1 MTNAPAPM
9 TVTDLTRYIKRLLET
24 DFSEVE
30 VEGEISNWKLAA
42 SGHAYFNLKD
52 TGAMLTSVIFQG
64 NRARL
69 PFAPREG
76 DKVVARGK
84 ISVYEARGQYQ
95 LIVTS
100 MRETGQ
106 GDLFRRF
113 LELKERLE
121 KEGLFDPTRK
131 RQLPPLPKRIGIV
144 TSASGAALRDIIH
157 VIRRRFPGV
166 ELLISPTLVQGV
178 EAPGEIVKALQ
189 RLIKFDQQE
198 RQAGRNGV
206 DVIIAGRGGGS
217 IEDLWAFNE
226 EIVARAIAAS
236 PVPIISAVGH
246 ETDFTIADFVA
257 DLRAP
262 TPSAAA
268 EIVVAEIWGLRER
281 VARLTVA
288 LGRLLSQLVHTR
300 RLQLKRL
307 SESWGLRQPLDLVRQ
322 AIQRVDD
329 LSGRMLDVLEN
340 QVRDG
345 QHRLERA
352 QDKLDA
358 LNPTA
363 VLSRG
368 YSIVSLTKDGRVVT
382 REKQAREGAHLRIQL
397 SEGELRAAVLKKGE
411 DMLEGLWTE

>member
-1 MTNAPAPM
+1 MINTALFRYATRMTTIPAPM

-24 DFSEVE
+24 DFAEVE
-30 VEGEISNWKLAA
+30 VEGEISNWKQAA

-52 TGAMLTSVIFQG
+52 SGAMLASVIFQG
-64 NRARL
+64 SRVRL
-69 PFAPREG
+69 PFAPSEG
-76 DKVVARGK
+76 SKVVARGK

-95 LIVTS
+95 LIVSS

-113 LELKERLE
+113 LELKEKLE
-121 KEGLFDPTRK
+121 KEGLFDPARK

-144 TSASGAALRDIIH
+144 TSPSGAALRDIIH

-178 EAPGEIVKALQ
+178 EAPGEIVKALR
-189 RLIKFDQQE
+189 RLIKFDEQE
-198 RQAGRNGV
+198 RKAERTGV

-236 PVPIISAVGH
+236 PIPIISAVGH

-288 LGRLLSQLVHTR
+288 
-300 RLQLKRL
+300 
-307 SESWGLRQPLDLVRQ
+307 
-322 AIQRVDD
+322 
-329 LSGRMLDVLEN
+329 
-340 QVRDG
+340 
-345 QHRLERA
+345 
-352 QDKLDA
+352 
-358 LNPTA
+358 
-363 VLSRG
+363 
-368 YSIVSLTKDGRVVT
+368 
-382 REKQAREGAHLRIQL
+382 
-397 SEGELRAAVLKKGE
+397 
-411 DMLEGLWTE
+411 